1 MMSRNSLT
9 LVAVFLLAVI
19 LVSSSI
25 YTVGEAEKAIKFQ
38 LGEILDTNSTPG
50 LHFKI
55 PLINKVK
62 IYDARLLTLESKP
75 ERFLTSEKKNVIV
88 DYFAKWKIKDVAKF
102 YTSVQ
107 GDVIQANIRLE
118 QIVQA
123 AMKDE
128 FSKRTIREVVS
139 SERDQIRD
147 ILKKAANPSADELG
161 IYVADIRIMRV
172 ELPDEVSSSV
182 FRRMESE
189 RARVARDFRSRG
201 AEMAE
206 RIRADADRQREVI
219 LGDAYR
225 DAELKRG
232 EGDATAADIYA
243 QAYGKDKGFFS
254 LYRSLTAYKQAFK
267 NDGDTIV
274 LEPDS
279 EFFQYF
285 KKSK

>member
-25 YTVGEAEKAIKFQ
+25 YTVGEAVLAIKFQ

-267 NDGDTIV
+267 NEGDTLV

>member
-1 MMSRNSLT
+1 MISRNSLT

-19 LVSSSI
+19 LMSSSI

-161 IYVADIRIMRV
+161 IYIADIRIMRV

-243 QAYGKDKGFFS
+243 QAYGKDKSFFS

-267 NDGDTIV
+267 NEGDTLV

>member
-1 MMSRNSLT
+1 M
-9 LVAVFLLAVI
+9 
-19 LVSSSI
+19 
-25 YTVGEAEKAIKFQ
+25 
-38 LGEILDTNSTPG
+38 
-50 LHFKI
+50 
-55 PLINKVK
+55 
-62 IYDARLLTLESKP
+62 
-75 ERFLTSEKKNVIV
+75 
-88 DYFAKWKIKDVAKF
+88 
-102 YTSVQ
+102 
-107 GDVIQANIRLE
+107 
-118 QIVQA
+118 
-123 AMKDE
+123 
-128 FSKRTIREVVS
+128 VS
-139 SERDQIRD
+139 SERGQIRD
-147 ILKKAANPSADELG
+147 LLITAANPSADKLG
-161 IYVADIRIMRV
+161 IDIADIRIMRV
-172 ELPDEVSSSV
+172 ELPSEVSSSV

-243 QAYGKDKGFFS
+243 QAYAKDKNFFS
-254 LYRSLTAYKQAFK
+254 FYRSLTAYRQSFK
-267 NDGDTIV
+267 GEGDTIV

>member
-1 MMSRNSLT
+1 MMGKNSLIV
-9 LVAVFLLAVI
+9 VASLLLLVI
-19 LVSSSI
+19 LVSSSV
-25 YTVGEAEKAIKFQ
+25 YTVGQAEKAIKFQ
-38 LGEILDTNSTPG
+38 LGEILETSSTPG

-55 PLINKVK
+55 PFINKVK
-62 IYDARLLTLESKP
+62 TYDARLLTLESKP

-107 GDVIQANIRLE
+107 GDVVQANIRLE
-118 QIVQA
+118 QIVQS

-139 SERDQIRD
+139 SERGQIRD
-147 ILKKAANPSADELG
+147 VLVAAASPSADELG
-161 IYVADIRIMRV
+161 IEIADIRIMRV
-172 ELPDEVSSSV
+172 VLPSEVSSSV

-219 LGDAYR
+219 LGNAYR

-243 QAYGKDKGFFS
+243 QAYGKDKNFFS
-254 LYRSLTAYKQAFK
+254 FYRSLTAYKQAFK
-267 NDGDTIV
+267 NEGDTLV

>member
-1 MMSRNSLT
+1 MMGRNSVIIVSALL
-9 LVAVFLLAVI
+9 LV
-19 LVSSSI
+19 LVLGSSSV

-55 PLINKVK
+55 PLINDVK
-62 IYDARLLTLESKP
+62 IFNAKLLTLESKP

-88 DYFAKWKIKDVAKF
+88 DYFAKWKIKDVAKY

-107 GDVIQANIRLE
+107 GDATQANIRLE
-118 QIVQA
+118 QIVQSA
-123 AMKDE
+123 LKDE

-139 SERDQIRD
+139 SERGQIRD
-147 ILKKAANPSADELG
+147 LLITAANPSADKLG
-161 IYVADIRIMRV
+161 IDIADIRIMRV
-172 ELPDEVSSSV
+172 ELPSEVSSSV

-243 QAYGKDKGFFS
+243 QAYAKDKNFFS
-254 LYRSLTAYKQAFK
+254 FYRSLTAYRQSFK
-267 NDGDTIV
+267 GEGDTIV

>member
-1 MMSRNSLT
+1 MLQNKFVWALG
-9 LVAVFLLAVI
+9 LALGYG
-19 LVSSSI
+19 LVSMSVF
-25 YTVGEAEKAIKFQ
+25 TVGQAEKAIKFR
-38 LGEILDTNSTPG
+38 LGEIVETQYPPG
-50 LHFKI
+50 LYFKFPI
-55 PLINKVK
+55 INNVK
-62 IYDARLLTLESKP
+62 KFDSRILTLESKP

-88 DYFAKWKIKDVAKF
+88 DSFAKWRIKDVTKY

-107 GDVIQANIRLE
+107 GDVMQANIRLD

-123 AMKDE
+123 AMRGE

-139 SERDQIRD
+139 SERGQIRD
-147 ILKKAANPSADELG
+147 ILIKSANPAADEMG
-161 IYVADIRIMRV
+161 IEIVDIRIMRV
-172 ELPDEVSSSV
+172 DLPSEVSSSV
-182 FRRMESE
+182 YRRMEAE

-232 EGDATAADIYA
+232 EGDAGASEIYA
-243 QAYGKDKGFFS
+243 QAYGKNKEFFGF
-254 LYRSLTAYKQAFK
+254 YRSLTAYKQALK
-267 NDGDTIV
+267 EGDSIV

-285 KKSK
+285 RKSK

>member
-267 NDGDTIV
+267 NEGDTLV

>member
-1 MMSRNSLT
+1 MIGRNSVIVVSA
-9 LVAVFLLAVI
+9 LVLLLI
-19 LVSSSI
+19 LGSSSV

-55 PLINKVK
+55 PLINDVK
-62 IYDARLLTLESKP
+62 IYNAKLLTLESKP

-118 QIVQA
+118 QIVQS

-147 ILKKAANPSADELG
+147 FLIAAANPSADKLG
-161 IYVADIRIMRV
+161 IDIADIRIMRV
-172 ELPDEVSSSV
+172 ELPSEVSSSV

-219 LGDAYR
+219 LGNAYR

-243 QAYGKDKGFFS
+243 QAYGKDKSFFS
-254 LYRSLTAYKQAFK
+254 FYRSLTAYKQAFK
-267 NDGDTIV
+267 NEGDTIV

>member
-1 MMSRNSLT
+1 MGKNSLIV
-9 LVAVFLLAVI
+9 VASLLLLVI
-19 LVSSSI
+19 LVSSSV
-25 YTVGEAEKAIKFQ
+25 YTVGQAEKAIKFQ
-38 LGEILDTNSTPG
+38 LGEILETSSTPG

-55 PLINKVK
+55 PFINKVK
-62 IYDARLLTLESKP
+62 TYDARLLTLESKP

-107 GDVIQANIRLE
+107 GDVVQANIRLE
-118 QIVQA
+118 QIVQS

-139 SERDQIRD
+139 SERGQIRD
-147 ILKKAANPSADELG
+147 VLVAAASPSADELG
-161 IYVADIRIMRV
+161 IEIADIRIMRV
-172 ELPDEVSSSV
+172 VLPSEVSSSV

-219 LGDAYR
+219 LGNAYR

-243 QAYGKDKGFFS
+243 QAYGKDKNFFS
-254 LYRSLTAYKQAFK
+254 FYRSLTAYKQAFK
-267 NDGDTIV
+267 NEGDTLV